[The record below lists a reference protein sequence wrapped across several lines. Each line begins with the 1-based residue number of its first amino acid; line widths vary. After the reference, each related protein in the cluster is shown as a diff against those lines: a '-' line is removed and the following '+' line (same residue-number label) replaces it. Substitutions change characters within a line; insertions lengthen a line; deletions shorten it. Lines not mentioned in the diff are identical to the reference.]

1 MSNVNNQEDINE
13 VHKVVAKVI
22 KEQTPAQAERVE
34 IVRAISEMSTEEINR
49 ELAAKELQLKRL
61 ELMERE
67 ANLEDIRE
75 RLADRKLKRKSQGD
89 VFRGHGQNLKQ
100 GAINRVAKQTICN
113 HRKGGDG
120 ANGVIGGQGDDM
132 QYAILRHIMG
142 NGDIWIRCLRCGKTW
157 KRPLLNGRTEA
168 EMKASAEWAE
178 YDLMLRAQT
187 RNHTSGTHTFQW
199 GVVQNAETGKLEGGP
214 EFYREKMKSVTLE

>member
-1 MSNVNNQEDINE
+1 MSNINNQEDINE
-13 VHKVVAKVI
+13 VQKVVAKVI
-22 KEQTPAQAERVE
+22 KEQTPAQTERVE
-34 IVRAISEMSTEEINR
+34 IVRAIEEMSTEEINR

-100 GAINRVAKQTICN
+100 DAINRISKQTICN

-132 QYAILRHIMG
+132 QFAILRHVMG

-168 EMKASAEWAE
+168 EMKASPEWAE
-178 YDLMLRAQT
+178 YDSMLRAQT
-187 RNHTSGTHTFQW
+187 RNHTSGTHTFSW
-199 GVVQNAETGKLEGGP
+199 GVVQNAEGKLEGGP

>member
-1 MSNVNNQEDINE
+1 MINTEGQNDDINE
-13 VHKVVAKVI
+13 VQKVVAKVI
-22 KEQTPAQAERVE
+22 KDQMPVAPKAEAQK
-34 IVRAISEMSTEEINR
+34 AIKDMTVSEVNA
-49 ELAAKELQLKRL
+49 ELAAKELELKRL
-61 ELMERE
+61 ELLERE
-67 ANLEDIRE
+67 ANLEDLRE
-75 RLADRKLKRKSQGD
+75 RLAERKLKRKSQGD

-100 GAINRVAKQTICN
+100 DAVNRISKQTICN

-132 QYAILRHIMG
+132 QFAILRHVMG

-157 KRPLLNGRTEA
+157 KRPLLNGRTETQ
-168 EMKASAEWAE
+168 MKASAEWAE
-178 YDLMLRAQT
+178 YDTMLRAQT

-199 GVVQNAETGKLEGGP
+199 GVVQNGAGKLEGGP